1 MDDQDWEQVVVR
13 RRGQPAG
20 TATAGSRNK
29 VKRDPGVDEK
39 KHLAAIDSTDGFE
52 HKPRYLPA
60 ESVKALVSARMG
72 SGKTQEQ
79 LDVACNFPKHT
90 TKGLEAR
97 TIVPRSDD
105 FRAIARVLHVDLK
118 AVPKAASGTTKKA

>member
-1 MDDQDWEQVVVR
+1 MDDQDWETVVVR

-20 TATAGSRNK
+20 TAAAGSRNK

-39 KHLAAIDSTDGFE
+39 KHLAVIDSTDGFE

-72 SGKTQEQ
+72 LGKTQDQ

-97 TIVPRSDD
+97 TLAPRSDY

-118 AVPKAASGTTKKA
+118 AAPRASSTTKKA